1 MTQSVYED
9 MKRVAFEQA
18 MTHFKDAMEDAL
30 SDGRTSFMFPSERH
44 GKRVNDNM
52 IRRVH
57 WVATEYARGETKL
70 KVSELYRLEYMG
82 SVPMNERT
90 QTIAFEISWSQI
102 PDEQ

>member
-9 MKRVAFEQA
+9 MKRVAFVQA

-57 WVATEYARGETKL
+57 WIAKEYARGESKL
-70 KVSELYRLEYMG
+70 KVSELYRVEYMD
-82 SVPMNERT
+82 SVPTDRK
-90 QTIAFEISWSQI
+90 SVV
-102 PDEQ
+102 